1 MFSESSRYEFIN
13 GKEKLHVIKMYEKN
27 GKRIKIDRIEESKDD
42 GSVEVKET
50 VDDGG

>member
-1 MFSESSRYEFIN
+1 
-13 GKEKLHVIKMYEKN
+13 MYEKD

-50 VDDGG
+50 VDDGSEVKNKQFITNKSQKQLGTD